1 MTKILVRLPTWLG
14 DAVMASPFLATLRV
28 RFADTQFCFVGSSV
42 AIALFARD
50 FPHARFVLDNTKQQK
65 ARLLGIANL
74 AKELGRFD
82 IAFTLQNNFLSA
94 LLLFLTRSPVRI
106 GYANEMR
113 SFLLTDSLPKQKNL
127 HQAQRYYE
135 LLRPLGISG
144 EAPTLA
150 LFAQRD
156 GAPHA
161 RKRVGLNTGGAFG
174 SAKRW
179 GKQQFVAT
187 AQALLASGCE
197 VILLGGADD
206 VATNAAIESELA
218 HANLRNLTGKTSI
231 EQLIDTIAG
240 LDLFITNDSG
250 PMHIAAALQIPL
262 IALFG
267 PTDYRETSPWK
278 AQNAFLLSLNLPCAP
293 CKKRTCPLGH
303 HACMENLQ
311 ASEVLAHASQI
322 LDLF

>member
-1 MTKILVRLPTWLG
+1 MKILVRLPTWLG
-14 DAVMASPFLATLRV
+14 DAVMASPFLATLRAH
-28 RFADTQFCFVGSSV
+28 FADAQFCFVGSNV

-65 ARLLGIANL
+65 VRLLAILHL

-94 LLLFLTRSPVRI
+94 LLLFLTHSPVRI
-106 GYANEMR
+106 GFTNEMR
-113 SFLLTDSLPKQKNL
+113 SFLLTDSLPKQQNL
-127 HQAQRYYE
+127 HQVQRYYE

-144 EAPTLA
+144 EAPTLT

-156 GAPHA
+156 VAPHT
-161 RKRVGLNTGGAFG
+161 RKRIGINTGGAFG
-174 SAKRW
+174 NAKRW
-179 GKQQFVAT
+179 GKQQFVDT
-187 AQALLASGCE
+187 AQALLARGYE

-218 HANLRNLTGKTSI
+218 HANLHNLTGKTSI

-278 AQNAFLLSLNLPCAP
+278 AQNAFLLSLNLSCSP
-293 CKKRTCPLGH
+293 CKRRTCPLGH

-311 ASEVLAHASQI
+311 AGEVLAHVEKV
-322 LDLF
+322 LGLF

>member
-1 MTKILVRLPTWLG
+1 MKILVRLPTWLG
-14 DAVMASPFLATLRV
+14 DAVMASPFLATLRAH
-28 RFADTQFCFVGSSV
+28 FADAQFCFVGSSV

-65 ARLLGIANL
+65 VRLLAVARL

-94 LLLFLTRSPVRI
+94 FLLFLTRSPMRI
-106 GYANEMR
+106 GFANEMR
-113 SFLLTDSLPKQKNL
+113 SFLLTDSLPKQQNL
-127 HQAQRYYE
+127 HQVQRYYE
-135 LLRPLGISG
+135 LLVPLGISG
-144 EAPTLA
+144 EAPKLA
-150 LFAQRD
+150 LFAQKETTLR
-156 GAPHA
+156 AN
-161 RKRVGLNTGGAFG
+161 KRIGINTGGAFG

-179 GKQQFVAT
+179 SKEQFIIT
-187 AQALLASGCE
+187 ARALLARGFE
-197 VILLGGADD
+197 VILVGGADD
-206 VATNAAIESELA
+206 VATNAAIEREIT
-218 HANLRNLTGKTSI
+218 HANMHNLTGKTSI
-231 EQLIDTIAG
+231 EQLIDIIAG

-278 AQNAFLLSLNLPCAP
+278 AQNAFLLSLNLSCSP
-293 CKKRTCPLGH
+293 CKRRTCPLGH

-311 ASEVLAHASQI
+311 ADSVLAHIEKVLGS
-322 LDLF
+322 F